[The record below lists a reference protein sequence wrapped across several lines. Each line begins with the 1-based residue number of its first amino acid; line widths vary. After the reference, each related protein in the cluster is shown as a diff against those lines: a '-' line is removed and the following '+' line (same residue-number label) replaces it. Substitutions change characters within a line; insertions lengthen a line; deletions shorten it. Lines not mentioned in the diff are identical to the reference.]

1 MGAFLPSAPSA
12 AAIGAGCH
20 VSGGSS
26 GPHQGMNIFFAL
38 LDYVLGHAGPRTG
51 QARQKP
57 RAPPGELG
65 GVGSCSEPQ
74 APHAWSGS

>member
-20 VSGGSS
+20 VSGWSS

-38 LDYVLGHAGPRTG
+38 LDYVLGHAGP
-51 QARQKP
+51 
-57 RAPPGELG
+57 
-65 GVGSCSEPQ
+65 
-74 APHAWSGS
+74 